1 MQKHSW
7 WHLFQTKLLFFQ
19 TIESAKCIFAMRA
32 GSGKPAFLHALFL
45 ENKHQNSNV
54 TCRNLAHLG
63 AKKNRPKKSLTLV
76 NISYAGAPSI
86 HIELENAWDIYNQ

>member
-32 GSGKPAFLHALFL
+32 GSGKPAFLHVLFL

-54 TCRNLAHLG
+54 TSKNLAHLG
-63 AKKNRPKKSLTLV
+63 AKKTDLKSHL
-76 NISYAGAPSI
+76 
-86 HIELENAWDIYNQ
+86 H